1 VSIGLVTDG
10 EGEVEGAVWANVGN
24 ATGSSSKLDASILV
38 PTQVENF
45 VFVITSLS
53 QRADALGKSML
64 IFDPRL
70 SSVP

>member
-45 VFVITSLS
+45 ALVIPDLS
-53 QRADALGKSML
+53 QKVDALDKRWKS
-64 IFDPRL
+64 
-70 SSVP
+70 